1 MKLSLPNGKLLKNK
15 GAKNNQQSKSKNVLF
30 DLNDLKDA
38 IQIAASK
45 SYLRTLLNAFKI
57 FIPNTILDIYVDVL
71 YNVFVTKDVSQAKK
85 LYTIY
90 KGEFTRI
97 TLNKHQ
103 SCIPLEWYEEV
114 ISKLTRI
121 ILLKCPTLDDLHNLN
136 DILPKGNDFCR
147 LIKLVDI
154 LKTNKIS
161 VNSEDWLDVDD
172 KSDQFNDICLK
183 VIEELLKKQKF
194 DEAEDLAIFCDLGK
208 NIFHRIHLARIG
220 HQIDQL
226 RLNNDFEEIL
236 RFWKNAHIQLMKI
249 GIKDSDFIDFL
260 KFQNRRSNSV
270 IERIILSNLV
280 CQLRPN
286 DQETSKS
293 LWGLLFHFVN
303 DHKKVDFTVSTRDW

>member
-1 MKLSLPNGKLLKNK
+1 MKLSLSNGKILKNK
-15 GAKNNQQSKSKNVLF
+15 SSSKGKSVLF

-71 YNVFVTKDVSQAKK
+71 YNVFVTKDVTQAKK
-85 LYTIY
+85 LYTNY
-90 KGEFTRI
+90 KSEFTRV

-103 SCIPLEWYEEV
+103 SSIPLEWYEEV
-114 ISKLTRI
+114 INKLTRI
-121 ILLKCPTLDDLHNLN
+121 LLLKCPTIDDLHNLN
-136 DILPKGNDFCR
+136 EIFPKGNDYCR
-147 LIKLVDI
+147 LFKLVDI

-161 VNSEDWLDVDD
+161 VNSEDWLDIDD

-194 DEAEDLAIFCDLGK
+194 DEAEDLAIFCELSK

-260 KFQNRRSNSV
+260 KFQNRRSNLV
-270 IERIILSNLV
+270 IERIILFNLI

-303 DHKKVDFTVSTRDW
+303 DHKKVNLTKSSYI